1 MDPEKMIAGLHTRY
15 DATESKVDRALAWTV
30 ASSVTAI
37 IVVAV
42 LLGAFVL
49 GFRLG

>member
-1 MDPEKMIAGLHTRY
+1 MDFEKTIETLHKRY

-37 IVVAV
+37 IAVAV
-42 LLGAFVL
+42 LIGAFAL